1 MASSMVP
8 SGDLIRIGVFYDGHY
23 FLQVSNFYNYVHEQ
37 RSRISIRGLHDF
49 IRRQV
54 ALEEE
59 TETRRCQIIDSHYFR
74 GRLSASEASQ
84 RGNLLYFERA
94 FDDILMSE
102 GVTVHYLPVRNFH
115 GRWQEKG
122 IDIWMALEA
131 YEMTFHKRFDVIV
144 LIASD
149 GDYVPLVRKLHSLG
163 SRVMVLSWNFEYTD
177 EDGQKFTTRTS
188 QDLIASVTY
197 PVAMHDLIDERSKRN
212 EAVIDNLFVP
222 RPDNK
227 LSLKHTS
234 AWKPTEADGEEE
246 EEELQESII
255 LSLKEGYGFIKYPP
269 NNVFFHFSCL
279 VDYDFNDLE
288 IGDKVQFTLE
298 AKDDGRVMAKEVMVV
313 E

>member
-1 MASSMVP
+1 MASYSAP

-23 FLQVSNFYNYVHEQ
+23 FLQVSNYYNYVHEQ

-59 TETRRCQIIDSHYFR
+59 TEVRRCQIVDSHYFR

-163 SRVMVLSWNFEYTD
+163 SRVMVLSWNFDYTD

-188 QDLIASVTY
+188 QDLIASVSY

-222 RPDNK
+222 RPDSK
-227 LSLKHTS
+227 VSLKHTMP
-234 AWKPTEADGEEE
+234 WRPVDGDEE